1 MNLYFPAQSSAH
13 APAHSSVNP
22 PDCPPSGSPANEC
35 ADPSGHWLLQTGR
48 AVTVLSRGGGQ
59 LSIARGQIWAT
70 LGSAAPCRYL
80 PWHRAPLQPCATLK
94 DYFLSAGD
102 TLRVP
107 PGARVVIESLLRT
120 HDLPVAFNWSYTA
133 PLARARRYG
142 LKSPATRASHAELAQ
157 ATGELGA
164 ALSQVARALRRLVGA
179 VLASRSQARR
189 SPKQAPEL
197 NACLRAR
204 TRAIETGAACARIC
218 SAEKGFYHL

>member
-13 APAHSSVNP
+13 ASAHASVNS
-22 PDCPPSGSPANEC
+22 PDCSPSGSPTGSPANEC
-35 ADPSGHWLLQTGR
+35 ANPSGHWLLQTGR

-70 LGSAAPCRYL
+70 LGSATPRRYL

-102 TLRVP
+102 TLRIP

-120 HDLPVAFNWSYTA
+120 HDLPVAFDWSYAA
-133 PLARARRYG
+133 PLGRASRYG
-142 LKSPATRASHAELAQ
+142 LASVGTRASHAELVQ

-164 ALSQVARALRRLVGA
+164 ALGQVARALRRLVGA
-179 VLASRSQARR
+179 VLAARRQARR
-189 SPKQAPEL
+189 SPKQAPGL
-197 NACLRAR
+197 HACL
-204 TRAIETGAACARIC
+204 
-218 SAEKGFYHL
+218 